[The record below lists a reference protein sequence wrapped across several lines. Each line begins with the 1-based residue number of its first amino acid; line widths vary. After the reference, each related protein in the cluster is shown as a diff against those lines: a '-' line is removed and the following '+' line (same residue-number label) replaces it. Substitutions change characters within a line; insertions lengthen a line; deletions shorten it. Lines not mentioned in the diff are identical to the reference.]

1 MNVHLFLLDKKQ
13 NLCYNYI
20 RKEKGLNKMN
30 KIACPKCGSEIFCYG
45 ELKDYDFYCGR
56 CTALWDCKCQD
67 CDARFMLCEYYNHID
82 SEVKEC

>member
-1 MNVHLFLLDKKQ
+1 
-13 NLCYNYI
+13 
-20 RKEKGLNKMN
+20 MN

-56 CTALWDCKCQD
+56 CTALWECKCQD
-67 CDARFMLCEYYNHID
+67 CDTRFMLCEYYNHID